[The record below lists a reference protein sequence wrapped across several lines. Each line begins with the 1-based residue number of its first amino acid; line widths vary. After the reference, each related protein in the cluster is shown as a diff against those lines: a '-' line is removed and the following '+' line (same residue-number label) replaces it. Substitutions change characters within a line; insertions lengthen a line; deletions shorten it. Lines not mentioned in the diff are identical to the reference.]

1 METAAVQGAGTSDLL
16 FRGGVS
22 RYTPTPARMRRR
34 PVVPGRLPCQGV
46 RVSEQDDSAFMKTF
60 GLVMVALTV
69 LAVIIFAL
77 ALYAGSF
84 GGDEQARAEL
94 QRERAERNLRPVG
107 AVHRDGDAAPVELA
121 AANGNGNDEDVVRTG
136 SDVYESVCMACHSQ
150 GVMNSPRTGDEDAW
164 TSLYEE
170 KGFDTLVE
178 NSINGI
184 RAMPPRG
191 GNPRLSDEEVR
202 NAVVHMLER
211 AGISVDD

>member
-1 METAAVQGAGTSDLL
+1 M
-16 FRGGVS
+16 
-22 RYTPTPARMRRR
+22 
-34 PVVPGRLPCQGV
+34 
-46 RVSEQDDSAFMKTF
+46 SEQDDSAFMRTF

-69 LAVIIFAL
+69 LSLIIFAL
-77 ALYAGSF
+77 AMFAGSF

-164 TSLYEE
+164 ASLYEE

-191 GNPRLSDEEVR
+191 GNPNLSDEEVR
-202 NAVVHMLER
+202 ASVVHMLEQ